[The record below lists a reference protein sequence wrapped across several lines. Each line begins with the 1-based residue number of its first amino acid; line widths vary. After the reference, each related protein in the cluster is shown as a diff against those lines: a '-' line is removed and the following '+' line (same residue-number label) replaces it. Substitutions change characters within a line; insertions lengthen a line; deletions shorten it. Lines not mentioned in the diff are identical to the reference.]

1 MNEKNLTITQGDE
14 KAYNLTFS
22 TAGVA
27 QDITDATVKMTVRR
41 TRNSGEALISKV
53 VTTHTD
59 PTEGKTTITLSPTD
73 TAIDLGAYYYD
84 IQISGGGIG
93 KKTVMKGELTI
104 TWQVTED

>member
-1 MNEKNLTITQGDE
+1 MNDTKLMITQGDE

-27 QDITDATVKMTVRR
+27 QDITGATVKMTVRR

-59 PTEGKTTITLSPTD
+59 PTDGKTTITLSPTD

-84 IQISGGGIG
+84 IQISGGGIA
-93 KKTVMKGELTI
+93 KKTVMKGELVI

>member
-1 MNEKNLTITQGDE
+1 MNDTKLTITQGDE

-27 QDITDATVKMTVRR
+27 QNITGATVKMTVRR
-41 TRNSGEALISKV
+41 TRNNGEALISKV
-53 VTTHTD
+53 VTEHTD

-93 KKTVMKGELTI
+93 KKTVMKGELVI